1 MMGQQQTV
9 AGSTLARRMVLALA
23 IAAVMALLVMALAV
37 PAFAASQKGNQI
49 GNQTSGLNTSP
60 YYGPG
65 FGGREVT
72 AEAAKPSADPQ
83 DPPGVGDIARSSHP

>member
-1 MMGQQQTV
+1 MLGQQEKAV
-9 AGSTLARRMVLALA
+9 AGSTLRRMVL
-23 IAAVMALLVMALAV
+23 ALAV

-65 FGGREVT
+65 FGGQNNIDK
-72 AEAAKPSADPQ
+72 AQ
-83 DPPGVGDIARSSHP
+83 DRIIDDIARSSHP

>member
-1 MMGQQQTV
+1 MLGQQEKAV
-9 AGSTLARRMVLALA
+9 AGSTLRRMVLALA
-23 IAAVMALLVMALAV
+23 TAAVMALLVMALAV

-65 FGGREVT
+65 FGGQNNIDK
-72 AEAAKPSADPQ
+72 AQ
-83 DPPGVGDIARSSHP
+83 DRIIDDIARSSHP

>member
-1 MMGQQQTV
+1 MLGQQEKAV
-9 AGSTLARRMVLALA
+9 AGSTLRRMVLALA
-23 IAAVMALLVMALAV
+23 TVAVMALLVMALAV

-65 FGGREVT
+65 FGG
-72 AEAAKPSADPQ
+72 
-83 DPPGVGDIARSSHP
+83 